1 MKSWKNKF
9 NDLERD
15 YHGSVEF
22 VLKDTKNRAKE
33 TEEELN
39 SQISILN
46 GKYRDNIE
54 ATKVI

>member
-1 MKSWKNKF
+1 MESWKKQF
-9 NDLERD
+9 NDY
-15 YHGSVEF
+15 YHGSIEF
-22 VLKDTKNRAKE
+22 VLKDTKIRAKE